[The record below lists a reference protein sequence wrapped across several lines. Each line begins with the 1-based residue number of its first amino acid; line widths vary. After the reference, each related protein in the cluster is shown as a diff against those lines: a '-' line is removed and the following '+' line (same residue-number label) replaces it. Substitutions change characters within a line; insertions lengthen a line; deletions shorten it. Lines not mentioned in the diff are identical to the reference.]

1 VLNNDHHLTD
11 HHALSTRANTH
22 EYNPESGPTFAMQ
35 SEDFPA
41 LPGSQVAAI
50 PLSNDDECVP
60 TDGASSVVLQD
71 IAPQGSIHTD
81 SRTKLPRDCD
91 TPANQ
96 GAILRGIALSSTP
109 NTDSISSIP
118 HNLREYCEEKLFV
131 NKMIKSQKQ
140 TNLLLRPW
148 PPRLYHQTLVPPRL
162 LSLAALFQPL
172 LSIVSMGRSSLL

>member
-1 VLNNDHHLTD
+1 
-11 HHALSTRANTH
+11 
-22 EYNPESGPTFAMQ
+22 M
-35 SEDFPA
+35 
-41 LPGSQVAAI
+41 
-50 PLSNDDECVP
+50 
-60 TDGASSVVLQD
+60 LQD

-81 SRTKLPRDCD
+81 SRTKLPREARGSFNIFSISIVYCCLGDCD

-148 PPRLYHQTLVPPRL
+148 PPRL
-162 LSLAALFQPL
+162 
-172 LSIVSMGRSSLL
+172 